1 MKKLRIILSI
11 LLLLPA
17 LSAAQDH
24 SAWTRNLAMYEV
36 NIRQY
41 TQEGTF
47 EAFEA
52 HLDRLQEMG
61 VGILWLMP
69 IHPIGE
75 QNRLGTLG
83 SYYSVRDYKGIN
95 PEFGDHEDF
104 RRLINA
110 IHDRGMYVILD
121 WVPNHTS
128 WDNYLT
134 VEHPEWYATSRGNFM
149 PPPGTN
155 WSDVIQ
161 LDHHRAGLRN
171 YMRDAMLFWV
181 DEYGVDG
188 FRFDAVSHVLDM
200 DFLKTINE
208 ELVAHRPD
216 LFLLAEHTGPEWFD
230 RGFHMTHGWWLYG
243 FGHGVLK
250 QIADGQANAN
260 DLYQAFR
267 HQQSIHPE
275 GASQLYFT
283 SNHDENS
290 WQGTTRELFGDA
302 AGVFAVLTATFD
314 GMPLVYSGQE
324 AGLDKRL
331 AFFDKDLIPW
341 RDHPKAD
348 LYAALFH
355 LRRENQA
362 LWLGD
367 DGGELQR
374 VPTSSNRNVF
384 AFIREK
390 NDDQVLVAVNLSP
403 QGRDVTLE
411 GSTASGRYRDVLTGD
426 VVTIGEDAVIAL
438 GAWDYVVYE
447 LLETGT
453 SSDRSGE
460 SEPETDDIAA
470 GPTLH
475 QNYPNPFNPV
485 TTISY
490 TLAQPAAVTVEIFD
504 MTGRRVARL
513 VDGDRSAGR
522 HQVTWDASGIGSGVY
537 LLKIRA
543 GDWQQAMK
551 VTVVK

>member
-1 MKKLRIILSI
+1 
-11 LLLLPA
+11 
-17 LSAAQDH
+17 
-24 SAWTRNLAMYEV
+24 
-36 NIRQY
+36 
-41 TQEGTF
+41 
-47 EAFEA
+47 
-52 HLDRLQEMG
+52 
-61 VGILWLMP
+61 
-69 IHPIGE
+69 
-75 QNRLGTLG
+75 
-83 SYYSVRDYKGIN
+83 
-95 PEFGDHEDF
+95 
-104 RRLINA
+104 
-110 IHDRGMYVILD
+110 
-121 WVPNHTS
+121 
-128 WDNYLT
+128 
-134 VEHPEWYATSRGNFM
+134 
-149 PPPGTN
+149 
-155 WSDVIQ
+155 
-161 LDHHRAGLRN
+161 
-171 YMRDAMLFWV
+171 
-181 DEYGVDG
+181 
-188 FRFDAVSHVLDM
+188 
-200 DFLKTINE
+200 
-208 ELVAHRPD
+208 
-216 LFLLAEHTGPEWFD
+216 
-230 RGFHMTHGWWLYG
+230 
-243 FGHGVLK
+243 
-250 QIADGQANAN
+250 
-260 DLYQAFR
+260 
-267 HQQSIHPE
+267 
-275 GASQLYFT
+275 
-283 SNHDENS
+283 
-290 WQGTTRELFGDA
+290 
-302 AGVFAVLTATFD
+302 VLTATFD

-390 NDDQVLVAVNLSP
+390 NDDQVLVAANLSP
-403 QGRDVTLE
+403 QGRDVILE

-426 VVTIGEDAVIAL
+426 VVMIGEDAVIAL

-490 TLAQPAAVTVEIFD
+490 TLARPAAVTVEIFD

-513 VDGDRSAGR
+513 VEGDRSAGR
-522 HQVTWDASGIGSGVY
+522 HQVTWDASGIGSGIY

-543 GDWQQAMK
+543 GQWQEAMK
-551 VTVVK
+551 MTVVK